1 MTRILA
7 GNWKMNLTLDDGKAL
22 LRAVGDH
29 GFTPET
35 LAAVVFP
42 PMSALATL
50 ASERRPFDP
59 RLGAQNCHADP
70 KGAYTGEVS
79 PEMARD
85 AGAEF
90 ALVGHSERRR
100 LFCESDPVVQG
111 KLKGVLRAG
120 LKPVLCIGETLTER
134 ERRETREVLRRQLA
148 RALEGLPAR
157 APLWVAYEPVWAI
170 GTGVVA
176 TVDEVAEAH
185 AWVLEALAEMGRG
198 SAAGHPPVLYG
209 GSVDPKNAGAL
220 AALPDVDGFL
230 VGGASLTAESFI
242 AIGEAL
248 LTAERRATPV
258 D

>member
-1 MTRILA
+1 
-7 GNWKMNLTLDDGKAL
+7 MNLSLAEARSL
-22 LRAVGDH
+22 LGVVGDRA
-29 GFTPET
+29 FAPESLT
-35 LAAVVFP
+35 AVVFP
-42 PMSALATL
+42 PATALAML
-50 ASERRPFDP
+50 ASERRPTDP
-59 RLGAQNCHADP
+59 HLGVQNCHADP
-70 KGAYTGEVS
+70 KGALTGEIS

-100 LFCESDPVVQG
+100 LFCESDSTVQA
-111 KLKGVLRAG
+111 KLKGISRAG

-134 ERRETREVLRRQLA
+134 ERRETRDVLSRQLE
-148 RALEGLPAR
+148 RALDGLPAR

-185 AWVLEALAEMGRG
+185 AWVLGVLAGMGRG

-209 GSVDPKNAGAL
+209 GSVDPKNAAAL

-230 VGGASLTAESFI
+230 VGGASLKAESFI

-248 LTAERRATPV
+248 LQVERRATPV

>member
-1 MTRILA
+1 VSRILA
-7 GNWKMNLTLDDGKAL
+7 GNWKMNLTLAEARAL

-29 GFTPET
+29 AFAPESLT
-35 LAAVVFP
+35 TVVFP
-42 PMSALATL
+42 PMTALAVL
-50 ASERRPFDP
+50 ASERRPSDP

-70 KGAYTGEVS
+70 KGAMTGEVS

-100 LFCESDPVVQG
+100 LFCESDQLVQA
-111 KLKGVLRAG
+111 KLKGILRAG
-120 LKPVLCIGETLTER
+120 LKPVLCIGETLAER
-134 ERRETREVLRRQLA
+134 ERRETRDVLSRQLD
-148 RALEGLPAR
+148 RALDGTPPR

-176 TVDEVAEAH
+176 AVDEVAEAH
-185 AWVLEALAEMGRG
+185 AWVLEELSRMGRG

-209 GSVDPKNAGAL
+209 GSVDPKNAAAL

-230 VGGASLTAESFI
+230 VGGASLQAESFI
-242 AIGEAL
+242 SIAEAL
-248 LTAERRATPV
+248 LKAERRPTPV

>member
-1 MTRILA
+1 VTRILA
-7 GNWKMNLTLDDGKAL
+7 GNWKMNLTLAEARAL

-29 GFTPET
+29 AFTPET
-35 LAAVVFP
+35 LTTIVFP
-42 PMSALATL
+42 PMSALAIL
-50 ASERRPFDP
+50 AAERRPSDP
-59 RLGAQNCHADP
+59 RLGAQNCHSDP
-70 KGAYTGEVS
+70 KGAMTGEVS

-100 LFCESDPVVQG
+100 LFCEGDPIVQA
-111 KLKGVLRAG
+111 KLRGVLRAG
-120 LKPVLCIGETLTER
+120 LKPVLCIGETLAER
-134 ERRETREVLRRQLA
+134 ERRETRDVLSRQLT
-148 RALEGLPAR
+148 RALDGLPPR
-157 APLWVAYEPVWAI
+157 SPLWVAYEPVWAI

-185 AWVLEALAEMGRG
+185 AWILELLETMGRG

-220 AALPDVDGFL
+220 AALPDVGGFL
-230 VGGASLTAESFI
+230 VGGASLTAPGFI
-242 AIGEAL
+242 AVGEAL
-248 LTAERRATPV
+248 IEAGRRASPV